1 MSDFSVTDLHDS
13 LPPEV
18 QLSFDLHGDV
28 VQQQSTIDGAMPLDG
43 QPPVERPPEFL
54 DHGVQQHS
62 FSDNA
67 MPLSHEAPLEQLLE
81 LPDDDAKQG
90 TKTDT
95 AMDIDDQPAAGQPPH
110 LYSYGTQ
117 GDIVFNSADFER
129 DIAQINENA
138 PGWWVQHGGSLHSD
152 GSIDFGSS
160 TDQPHFDFEMDDVV
174 PSIEPTA
181 QTPSAESINP
191 FGLCGLPTNLGNTP
205 TSGQPQQM
213 FAPPDSGPIQY
224 PLPPV
229 THYPLPYNFDWQ
241 NIAERQS
248 RAPMSNAPGHF
259 ITNSGTGAVLEVIP
273 EDAARSPGLS
283 FTPVQRPS
291 SVANLNFPAGT
302 LTTPSP
308 SPTLQAASVD
318 RQPPVR
324 RNTVATGT
332 GRTAPTGRHH
342 IAVKFPIYNRLLL
355 VNGLS
360 EAKTMANKRIA
371 LDVIDDDDRDLV
383 VARPQDWVPL
393 ISKAFESDY
402 LGQPDDGTR
411 LTKEGQAEWTRW
423 QQEHENKVWH
433 ILDIKGEEESPK
445 FVQSCAYIFYGL
457 VLEAHEQGKG
467 LPYVGKT
474 ISNPGPNINLKC
486 SERINEAIEVLKKF
500 PIVRYDF
507 IRQDRLDGL
516 AANPL
521 GFVNRKIENMWVNYK
536 KKHNTG
542 PVKEEP
548 VKAEPTGKKRT
559 AAEMEQQLDANGLPT
574 GTVSATIQPGPKRT
588 KAAPKKRGS
597 QAPAPKNE
605 AATSMDVKEE
615 DEMLL

>member
-1 MSDFSVTDLHDS
+1 MSDFNVTDLHDS
-13 LPPEV
+13 LLPEA
-18 QLSFDLHGDV
+18 QLSFGINCNA
-28 VQQQSTIDGAMPLDG
+28 VQHQSTIHGAMPIDE
-43 QPPVERPPEFL
+43 QPPVERPTGFL
-54 DHGVQQHS
+54 DHGVQQDS
-62 FSDNA
+62 SSDND
-67 MPLSHEAPLEQLLE
+67 MHLSDDEPLPQLPE
-81 LPDDDAKQG
+81 LPDNSGQQDSLPDA
-90 TKTDT
+90 
-95 AMDIDDQPAAGQPPH
+95 AMKMDEQQSFGHPSQPYT
-110 LYSYGTQ
+110 YSTQ
-117 GDIVFNSADFER
+117 DDIVFNPGDFER
-129 DIAQINENA
+129 DFAHIMEN
-138 PGWWVQHGGSLHSD
+138 PQGWWAQYGGSLHSD
-152 GSIDFGSS
+152 GSIDFGAS
-160 TDQPHFDFEMDDVV
+160 TNQPQFDFEMDDVV
-174 PSIEPTA
+174 PSIGPTA
-181 QTPSAESINP
+181 QTPSAGSINP
-191 FGLCGLPTNLGNTP
+191 FGLCGLPANLDNIP

-213 FAPPDSGPIQY
+213 SAPPDPGPIQY

-229 THYPLPYNFDWQ
+229 AHYPLPYPFSWNA
-241 NIAERQS
+241 IAERQS
-248 RAPMSNAPGHF
+248 RVPGHF
-259 ITNSGTGAVLEVIP
+259 ITNSGTGAVLKVIP
-273 EDAARSPGLS
+273 ENAARSPGLS

-291 SVANLNFPAGT
+291 SVANLNFPAGI

-308 SPTLQAASVD
+308 SPTLQAASVS
-318 RQPPVR
+318 RQPPAR

-342 IAVKFPIYNRLLL
+342 MAVKFPIYNRLLL

-360 EAKTMANKRIA
+360 EAKIVANKRIA

-393 ISKAFESDY
+393 IAKTFESGY

-411 LTKEGQAEWTRW
+411 LTEEGQAEWTRW
-423 QQEHENKVWH
+423 QREHENKVWF
-433 ILDIKGEEESPK
+433 ILKNKGEEEAPK

-548 VKAEPTGKKRT
+548 VKPEPAGKKRT
-559 AAEMEQQLDANGLPT
+559 ASEMEQQLDANGLPT
-574 GTVSATIQPGPKRT
+574 GTEGATTQPGPKRT
-588 KAAPKKRGS
+588 KAAPKKRAS

-605 AATSMDVKEE
+605 AATPMDVKEE
-615 DEMLL
+615 DKMVL